1 MTCDASGAL
10 LRPLPVFALPS
21 IRDDA
26 PFCDAGGPAG
36 TRSREG
42 DIRKPMKKKLEY
54 VWPVIGLLAVVFSF
68 WLLYKELKDISASEV
83 WNSVTGIGT
92 DRWALCVLATFVA
105 YAALAW
111 YDRIALLHLGRKIS
125 WIVVSLVSFTTYA
138 LSHNIGASVLSGA
151 MVRFRAYG
159 SMGLSLAEV
168 GMLVA
173 LCSFTFALGTVL
185 IGGVVLVFEPEI
197 LLRFIEVPEWAART
211 AGGGL
216 LALVAL
222 YVLGS
227 WREFRPLRI
236 GKFAVYYPR
245 LPITVRQLFAAPL
258 ELLGAAAIIYFALPE
273 AGNPGYFVVLGVF
286 VVSFSLA
293 LISHAPGGLGVLE
306 FAFLNAMASEHL
318 SQADILA
325 ALLVFRLLYLVL
337 PLAFAIIVVI
347 LFERSRLART
357 LHGDTGANGADKAV

>member
-1 MTCDASGAL
+1 
-10 LRPLPVFALPS
+10 
-21 IRDDA
+21 
-26 PFCDAGGPAG
+26 
-36 TRSREG
+36 
-42 DIRKPMKKKLEY
+42 MKKKLEY
-54 VWPVIGLLAVVFSF
+54 VWPVIGLIAVVFSF
-68 WLLYKELKDISASEV
+68 WLLFKELKDISASEV
-83 WNSVTGIGT
+83 WDSVANISAH
-92 DRWALCVLATFVA
+92 RWMLCVLATLVA
-105 YAALAW
+105 YGALAW

-125 WIVVSLVSFTTYA
+125 WVVVSLVSFTTYA

-168 GMLVA
+168 GVLVA

-185 IGGVVLVFEPEI
+185 LGGLVLVGEPEI
-197 LLRFIEVPEWAART
+197 VLRFIDAPVWLARLV
-211 AGGGL
+211 GFGL

-227 WREFRPLRI
+227 WREFKPLKI

-245 LPITVRQLFAAPL
+245 LRITVRQLMAAPL
-258 ELLGAAAIIYFALPE
+258 ELIGAAAIIHFALPD

-286 VVSFSLA
+286 LASFSLA

-306 FAFLNAMASEHL
+306 FVFLNAMANEQL
-318 SQADILA
+318 SQSDILA
-325 ALLVFRLLYLVL
+325 ALLVFRLLYLIL

-347 LFERSRLART
+347 LFERSRLSRT
-357 LHGDTGANGADKAV
+357 LHGDADADKVDRAA